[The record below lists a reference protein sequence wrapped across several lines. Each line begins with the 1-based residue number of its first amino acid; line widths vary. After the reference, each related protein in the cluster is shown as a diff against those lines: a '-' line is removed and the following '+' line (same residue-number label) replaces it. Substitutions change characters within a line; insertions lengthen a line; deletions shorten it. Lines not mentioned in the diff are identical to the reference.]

1 MFNSISV
8 NADPAPGYSS
18 GQAMEAVARVAK
30 QTLPSGYGYEYSGLS
45 REEGNTSN
53 NFVIVAALSLL
64 IIYLVLVAL
73 YESLILPFAILLA
86 VPVGIMGSFLFAQL
100 FGLQN
105 NIYLQTGVVLLI
117 GLLSKTAILLTEYA
131 VKRREAGMRIT
142 QAAFSAAKA
151 RLRPILMTVLAMIL
165 GLLPLMAASGV
176 GANGSRSLASGVV
189 GGMLIGS
196 VALLFLVP
204 AFFVIFQWM
213 QEHWMPRRLID
224 VLRTQKI
231 TP

>member
-1 MFNSISV
+1 M
-8 NADPAPGYSS
+8 
-18 GQAMEAVARVAK
+18 
-30 QTLPSGYGYEYSGLS
+30 
-45 REEGNTSN
+45 
-53 NFVIVAALSLL
+53 
-64 IIYLVLVAL
+64 LVAL

>member
-1 MFNSISV
+1 M
-8 NADPAPGYSS
+8 
-18 GQAMEAVARVAK
+18 AK

>member
-1 MFNSISV
+1 
-8 NADPAPGYSS
+8 
-18 GQAMEAVARVAK
+18 MEAVARVAK
-30 QTLPSGYGYEYSGLS
+30 QTLPSGYSYEYSGLS
-45 REEGNTSN
+45 REEGKTSN
-53 NFVIVAALSLL
+53 NFAIVAGLSLL

-86 VPVGIMGSFLFAQL
+86 VPVGVMGSFLFAQL

>member
-1 MFNSISV
+1 S
-8 NADPAPGYSS
+8 GYS
-18 GQAMEAVARVAK
+18 
-30 QTLPSGYGYEYSGLS
+30 YEYSGLS
-45 REEGNTSN
+45 REEGKTSN
-53 NFVIVAALSLL
+53 NFAIVAGLSLL

-86 VPVGIMGSFLFAQL
+86 VPVGVMGSFLFAQL

-142 QAAFSAAKA
+142 QAAFSAAQA

-165 GLLPLMAASGV
+165 GLLPLMAATGV

-196 VALLFLVP
+196 IALLFLVP

>member
-1 MFNSISV
+1 M
-8 NADPAPGYSS
+8 
-18 GQAMEAVARVAK
+18 ARVAK
-30 QTLPSGYGYEYSGLS
+30 QTLPSGYSYEYSGLS
-45 REEGNTSN
+45 REEGKTSN
-53 NFVIVAALSLL
+53 NFAIVAGLSLL

-86 VPVGIMGSFLFAQL
+86 VPVGVMGSFLFAQL

-224 VLRTQKI
+224 VLRMQKI

>member
-1 MFNSISV
+1 M
-8 NADPAPGYSS
+8 
-18 GQAMEAVARVAK
+18 ARVAK
-30 QTLPSGYGYEYSGLS
+30 QTLPAGYSYEYSGLS
-45 REEGNTSN
+45 REEGKTSN
-53 NFVIVAALSLL
+53 NFAIVAGLSLL

-86 VPVGIMGSFLFAQL
+86 VPVGVMGSFLFAQL

-165 GLLPLMAASGV
+165 GLLPLMAATGV

-231 TP
+231 KS

>member
-1 MFNSISV
+1 
-8 NADPAPGYSS
+8 
-18 GQAMEAVARVAK
+18 
-30 QTLPSGYGYEYSGLS
+30 
-45 REEGNTSN
+45 
-53 NFVIVAALSLL
+53 
-64 IIYLVLVAL
+64 
-73 YESLILPFAILLA
+73 
-86 VPVGIMGSFLFAQL
+86 
-100 FGLQN
+100 
-105 NIYLQTGVVLLI
+105 
-117 GLLSKTAILLTEYA
+117 

-224 VLRTQKI
+224 VLRTQKL

>member
-1 MFNSISV
+1 MGPQGLSRFNMFNSISV

-142 QAAFSAAKA
+142 QAAFSCQGPSAPDPHDCP
-151 RLRPILMTVLAMIL
+151 RHDLR
-165 GLLPLMAASGV
+165 
-176 GANGSRSLASGVV
+176 
-189 GGMLIGS
+189 S
-196 VALLFLVP
+196 VAVDGCFGSWSQRKPIFGIGCRGWHADRQCGAALPCPRFLRHLP
-204 AFFVIFQWM
+204 MDAGALDAPTA
-213 QEHWMPRRLID
+213 H
-224 VLRTQKI
+224 
-231 TP
+231 